1 MNEPDIEKEIVVQMP
16 PKAARLVKAGA
27 ASGKYRR
34 EKVRCDE
41 CKTAVAERRA
51 DGAIVRRARHRGRRH
66 VTIIM
71 PPREKLSLPGW
82 KRGVE
87 KIRCDETNCTIVV
100 AELRADGTI
109 IIYDDHHGQE
119 HVTIIEPW
127 PSDPQQELHGEAVNP
142 ASAKF
147 ARNQ

>member
-1 MNEPDIEKEIVVQMP
+1 MAEVEKINC
-16 PKAARLVKAGA
+16 
-27 ASGKYRR
+27 GKPS
-34 EKVRCDE
+34 
-41 CKTAVAERRA
+41 CKTPVADRRA
-51 DGAIVRRARHRGRRH
+51 DGAIIRCVRHRGRWH

-100 AELRADGTI
+100 AERRADGTVI
-109 IIYDDHHGQE
+109 IRDEHHGRE

-127 PSDPQQELHGEAVNP
+127 QSAPQRDLAADAVKTTTAP
-142 ASAKF
+142 DTSILP
-147 ARNQ
+147 

>member
-1 MNEPDIEKEIVVQMP
+1 MEVEKI
-16 PKAARLVKAGA
+16 
-27 ASGKYRR
+27 Y
-34 EKVRCDE
+34 CDKPN
-41 CKTAVAERRA
+41 CKTPVADRRA
-51 DGAIVRRARHRGRRH
+51 DGAIIRRARHRGRWH

-87 KIRCDETNCTIVV
+87 KIRCDETNCTIIV

-109 IIYDDHHGQE
+109 IICDDHHGQE

-127 PSDPQQELHGEAVNP
+127 PSPSRQDLGTDAVKP
-142 ASAKF
+142 AATPDTSILP
-147 ARNQ
+147 